1 MKRKL
6 LLFAGASVALSAA
19 VYLIFLLFDL
29 AEETPGESEGSAVRF
44 AVLLGTMSSAY
55 MVFLTSFFDKQKKT

>member
-6 LLFAGASVALSAA
+6 LLFAGISVAFSAA

-29 AEETPGESEGSAVRF
+29 AAGTPRLSEGKAVLF
-44 AVLLGTMSSAY
+44 AVLVGSLSSGWL
-55 MVFLTSFFDKQKKT
+55 VFFTGLFEKQNK

>member
-6 LLFAGASVALSAA
+6 LLFTGTSVAFSVA

-29 AEETPGESEGSAVRF
+29 AAGTTRVSEGSAIRF
-44 AVLLGTMSSAY
+44 AVMVGILSSVWL
-55 MVFLTSFFDKQKKT
+55 VFFTGFFEKQKK

>member
-6 LLFAGASVALSAA
+6 LLFAGISVAFSAA

-29 AEETPGESEGSAVRF
+29 AAGTPRLSEGRAILF
-44 AVLLGTMSSAY
+44 AVMVGSLSSGWQ
-55 MVFLTSFFDKQKKT
+55 VFFTGFFKKQKK